1 MLSFEYHPVANR
13 QPRGG
18 RACSPAHILKAE
30 TLELAL
36 HAPAPPLIPVRG
48 ISCLF
53 TRLPQREHSMQGM
66 QNTLEECTG
75 ALCCRPDCSVFAT
88 LQVKAERHVDG
99 EATIEDLQH
108 RTVKHIKEE
117 HHEEEEVYPD
127 PSKAGKKSQ

>member
-1 MLSFEYHPVANR
+1 
-13 QPRGG
+13 
-18 RACSPAHILKAE
+18 
-30 TLELAL
+30 
-36 HAPAPPLIPVRG
+36 
-48 ISCLF
+48 
-53 TRLPQREHSMQGM
+53 MQGM

-75 ALCCRPDCSVFAT
+75 ASCCRPDCSVSAT

-108 RTVKHIKEE
+108 RSVKHIKEE